1 MSEPWL
7 SNPWLTV
14 IGIGEDGLHGLGDG
28 SRSALACAQHVFGGP
43 RHLALADVGSRG
55 IAWPVPFDV
64 APVLALRGQP
74 VVVLASGDPFWY
86 GAGGSL
92 AAHLQPGEWVAHPA
106 PSTFSL
112 AAARLA
118 WRLEAVHCFGLH
130 AAPFE
135 RTRSSLHPGAQML
148 CLLRD
153 AAAVGEFAQWLTAQG
168 YGDSNVWVL
177 EALGGPRERI
187 RQSTATALHTQ
198 TSPHPVRAEPVE
210 ALQPAQDRLL
220 RPAQGER
227 AVDWTDIQTP
237 VAVAV
242 HVVGAPG
249 LPRSPGLPDAGF
261 ASDGQITKSP
271 IRALTLAA
279 LAPRPGE
286 HLWDLGA
293 GSGSVSVEWCLA
305 GGSSSAVEQHAERV
319 SNIRS
324 NAANFG
330 IYHRL
335 TVHHG
340 HTSDLLASLPTPQAI
355 FVGGGFDLAL
365 FAQLQAAAP
374 QGTRLVVNAVT
385 LETESALLQLHA
397 QHGGELLRIELA
409 QAAPLG
415 RMRGWQPAR
424 PVVQWSVTL

>member
-1 MSEPWL
+1 M
-7 SNPWLTV
+7 
-14 IGIGEDGLHGLGDG
+14 GEDGLHGLGDG
-28 SRSALACAQHVFGGP
+28 SRSALARAQHVFGGP
-43 RHLALADVGSRG
+43 RHLALADVGNRG
-55 IAWPVPFDV
+55 IEWPVPFDV
-64 APVLALRGQP
+64 APVLALRGEP
-74 VVVLASGDPFWY
+74 VVVLASGDPFWF

-112 AAARLA
+112 AASRLA

-130 AAPFE
+130 AAPFV
-135 RTRSSLHPGAQML
+135 RTRSALHAGAHL
-148 CLLRD
+148 FCLLRD
-153 AAAVGEFAQWLTAQG
+153 AAAVGEYAQWLSGQG
-168 YGDSNVWVL
+168 CGASTVWVL

-187 RQSTATALHTQ
+187 RQSTAATL
-198 TSPHPVRAEPVE
+198 
-210 ALQPAQDRLL
+210 DF
-220 RPAQGER
+220 
-227 AVDWTDIQTP
+227 DDIQAP

-242 HVVGAPG
+242 RVASFTG
-249 LPRSPGLPDAGF
+249 LPRSPGLPDASF

-305 GGSSSAVEQHAERV
+305 GGSSSAVEQNAERV
-319 SNIRS
+319 INIRS

-330 IYHRL
+330 IDHRL

-340 HTSDLLASLPTPQAI
+340 HTPDLLTSLPKPHAI
-355 FVGGGFDLAL
+355 FVGGGFELAL
-365 FAQLQAAAP
+365 FAQLQATAP
-374 QGTRLVVNAVT
+374 LGTRLVVNAIT

-415 RMRGWQPAR
+415 RMRGWQPSR